1 MTKEKETTK
10 VEEETTEEVV
20 EKKRIKPAT
29 KRAGMHVRAK
39 KKTAVARAV
48 IKKGKGI
55 VKINHISLDAYAT
68 GAVRNLISEPLILAK
83 DVAGEYDIH
92 VNVGGSG
99 FMSQAGAIRSAI
111 AKAIVRAKGK
121 KYKELFLAYDRNL
134 LVDDTR
140 QVETKKPLGPK
151 ARARKQSSKR

>member
-1 MTKEKETTK
+1 VESGKMSETEK
-10 VEEETTEEVV
+10 VIV
-20 EKKRIKPAT
+20 EKKKTKPAA

-55 VKINHISLDAYAT
+55 VKINHMNLDAYAE
-68 GAVRNLISEPLILAK
+68 GHLRDMIREPLIIAQ
-83 DVAGEYDIH
+83 DVAPEYDI
-92 VNVGGSG
+92 NVTVKGSG
-99 FMSQAGAIRSAI
+99 NISQAFAVRSSI

-121 KYKELFLAYDRNL
+121 KYKDLFLLYDRAL
-134 LVDDTR
+134 LVDDMR

-151 ARARKQSSKR
+151 ARKRKQQSKR